1 MKYLNDSIQ
10 NKIIYIIAINTFILL
25 LVGFFRIIV
34 VLPQRSEAAA
44 LKQTSQTLET
54 RAQEAETKAGAL
66 NHEKQNLLKD
76 INIISDTVS
85 KNASTET
92 IEIKQRNI
100 REIIQK
106 VTAVPDYELT
116 YGIKTFAFMESLSGT
131 LNIKNIKISDFLNI
145 STNICSNR
153 RALTESITIDELSDT
168 PTLISYSFYSP
179 SGKINLNEI
188 LKK

>member
-1 MKYLNDSIQ
+1 MSNPGRSLTALNASNRGSPNPQ
-10 NKIIYIIAINTFILL
+10 K
-25 LVGFFRIIV
+25 
-34 VLPQRSEAAA
+34 LPRLRGYTRNPTDRPHLAA
-44 LKQTSQTLET
+44 QSLES

-66 NHEKQNLLKD
+66 NSEKQNLLKD

-145 STNICSNR
+145 SANICSNR
-153 RALTESITIDELSDT
+153 RALTESITIEELSDA